1 MDKMQSVKEIRNY
14 MELSQ
19 SQFGNYFGIPLR
31 TVQNWESENGSN
43 PPSYVVDMIRR
54 VVDLEEEVTAN
65 EMKGMVPRTRVNKTN
80 RLDGLTLMATI
91 GDASISACFLDPQY
105 RTILDELSYGNEG
118 ERQKARCE
126 LPQMGDDTISRFI
139 DEINRVLKP
148 SAHLFLWIDKLILCE
163 GKVKDWIQDTELN
176 LVDMITWDKGR
187 MGMGY
192 RSRSQSE
199 FLIILQKSPIRAKD
213 CWRDHAIAD
222 VWRERVPKNHP
233 HSKPIELQKR
243 LLVATTEEG
252 DYVLDPASGGYS
264 VFEACQSLNRE
275 FIGCDIEFGDG

>member
-1 MDKMQSVKEIRNY
+1 MQDIREIRNY
-14 MELSQ
+14 MKMSQ
-19 SQFGNYFGIPLR
+19 SQFGSYFGIPLR
-31 TVQNWESENGSN
+31 TVQNWESNNGSN
-43 PPSYVVDMIRR
+43 PPSYIVDMIRR
-54 VVDLEEEVTAN
+54 VVDLEEEVSAD
-65 EMKGMVPRTRVNKTN
+65 EIKGMIPSLRVNKTN

-118 ERQKARCE
+118 DRQRARCE
-126 LPQMGDDTISRFI
+126 LPQMNDDTIRRFI
-139 DEINRVLKP
+139 VEIDRVLKP
-148 SAHLFLWIDKLILCE
+148 SAHLFLWVDKLILCE
-163 GKVKDWIQDTELN
+163 GKVKEWIQYTDLN

-222 VWRERVPKNHP
+222 VWQERVPKNHP

-243 LLVATTEEG
+243 LIIATTQEG
-252 DYVLDPASGGYS
+252 DYVLDPCSGGYS
-264 VFEACQSLNRE
+264 VFEACQALNRE
-275 FIGCDIEFGDG
+275 FIGCDIEFGDD